1 MDSNATGRL
10 DRGMIVI
17 GAEDLAVR
25 LAAEPLRQQKALLN
39 EAGIVIF
46 QASTQHATV
55 KVQGISYE
63 DDYLGNALAAMFDAN
78 KFEIRWHRDFSA
90 DRVKQLVVEL
100 CKLPEL
106 ASLEGLSV
114 TYQGKPI

>member
-1 MDSNATGRL
+1 
-10 DRGMIVI
+10 MIVI
-17 GAEDLAVR
+17 GAEDLAAR

-46 QASTQHATV
+46 PASTQHATV

-63 DDYLGNALAAMFDAN
+63 DNYRGNALAAVFDAN

-90 DRVKQLVVEL
+90 DRVKQLVVDL
-100 CKLPEL
+100 RKLPQL
-106 ASLEGLSV
+106 AALTGLTI
-114 TYQGKPI
+114 TYQGKAI